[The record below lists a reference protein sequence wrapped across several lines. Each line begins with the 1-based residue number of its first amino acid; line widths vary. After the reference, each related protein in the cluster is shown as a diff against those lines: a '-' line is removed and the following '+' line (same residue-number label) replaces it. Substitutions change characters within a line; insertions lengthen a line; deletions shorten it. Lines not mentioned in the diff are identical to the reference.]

1 MCKAT
6 AQFKFQKRTTIAKS
20 IPKLIQL
27 LIFLIYNTK
36 ITADSKIGKGSYF
49 VCKGISTV
57 LIPGTEIGENCVLG
71 LRFSTVRKFPYK
83 NVPKIGNNVFIGP
96 NVVICGPVEIGDN
109 CIVAANSFVDKSLR
123 GGVIVAGSPAK
134 IIGYTKDLNYNIS
147 SNQKDLD
154 GIAPYLQ
161 PKE

>member
-1 MCKAT
+1 M
-6 AQFKFQKRTTIAKS
+6 
-20 IPKLIQL
+20 PL
-27 LIFLIYNTK
+27 N
-36 ITADSKIGKGSYF
+36 
-49 VCKGISTV
+49 
-57 LIPGTEIGENCVLG
+57 G
-71 LRFSTVRKFPYK
+71 LRWSRNSGSANCDMPQSA
-83 NVPKIGNNVFIGP
+83 VFGRP
-96 NVVICGPVEIGDN
+96 G
-109 CIVAANSFVDKSLR
+109 

>member
-1 MCKAT
+1 MPNAIFFYRI
-6 AQFKFQKRTTIAKS
+6 QRWLYLHHIPFL
-20 IPKLIQL
+20 PKLIQL

-36 ITADSKIGKGSYF
+36 ITADSKIGKGTYF

-57 LIPGTEIGENCVLG
+57 LI
-71 LRFSTVRKFPYK
+71 R
-83 NVPKIGNNVFIGP
+83 
-96 NVVICGPVEIGDN
+96 
-109 CIVAANSFVDKSLR
+109 IVAANSFVDKSLR

>member
-1 MCKAT
+1 MLRLAFDFIIAWRET
-6 AQFKFQKRTTIAKS
+6 RTRPNAYYLHHIPFL
-20 IPKLIQL
+20 PKLIQL

-123 GGVIVAGSPAK
+123 GGGNCCRLSC
-134 IIGYTKDLNYNIS
+134 
-147 SNQKDLD
+147 
-154 GIAPYLQ
+154 
-161 PKE
+161 

>member
-1 MCKAT
+1 MIT
-6 AQFKFQKRTTIAKS
+6 VLLQ
-20 IPKLIQL
+20 LIRL
-27 LIFLIYNTK
+27 LINH
-36 ITADSKIGKGSYF
+36 KG
-49 VCKGISTV
+49 
-57 LIPGTEIGENCVLG
+57 
-71 LRFSTVRKFPYK
+71 
-83 NVPKIGNNVFIGP
+83 
-96 NVVICGPVEIGDN
+96 
-109 CIVAANSFVDKSLR
+109 